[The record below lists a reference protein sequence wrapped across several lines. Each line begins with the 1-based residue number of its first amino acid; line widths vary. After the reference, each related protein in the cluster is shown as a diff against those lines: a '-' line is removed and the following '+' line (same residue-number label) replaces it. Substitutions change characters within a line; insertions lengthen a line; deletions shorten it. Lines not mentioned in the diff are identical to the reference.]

1 MEFKVRIRILNIK
14 IFSLTQKELLE
25 QMAEGVLYTPN
36 LDHLIKLQRDREF
49 YDIYQRAEWIVCDSQ
64 ILYLAS
70 KLLKRSLPMAI
81 PGSSFFTAFYNYHAN
96 NPNCKIFLLGAAE
109 GVAKKA
115 MENINRRV
123 GRQIVVGAH
132 SPSYGFEK
140 NEQECEELIRIV
152 NESGATVLLVGAGA
166 PKQEKWIAKYR
177 SRMSGVKLFM
187 ALGATIDF
195 EAGNIKRAP
204 KLVQILAMEWFY
216 RFLKEPKRLFRR
228 YFIDDIQFFYYFAK
242 QLLGLYKDPL
252 HSFHKL
258 CKETMGRS
266 RMKDTSQT
274 IPFNTNNTI
283 ACKRFMEAKIDGIL
297 IIMCRKI
304 RLILVC
310 LIAIS
315 SLQSQAQ
322 ALYGTTGLL
331 HAPTAEMQK
340 DKTFMVGGNVLHL
353 VPLQYLT
360 TNEIKYTFNYYL
372 NITIFP
378 WLEVGYTCTINYAE
392 HGSTYFPEQSWGKY
406 TNQDRAFNARLRLWK
421 EGWWKPWTPQ
431 IVLGLDDPT
440 SHEAYGG
447 GAIKFDEDGMQNN
460 HFTRYYLAATKHFCF
475 AGVGTLGV
483 HAAYV
488 DYRACW
494 FPHYRRPAAGVNFK
508 FNLLPE
514 DNLAVKA
521 LNGLDLM
528 AEYDA
533 RTVNIGAHYQ
543 LWKDHI
549 NLIAELN
556 NGKYF
561 SGGIYF
567 KIHLK

>member
-1 MEFKVRIRILNIK
+1 MGLDTEELYIQGFSSSMPEEVQIEMLHSVKGLEHAEIMRPAYAIEYDCIDPTALYPTLEYKHIEGLYGAGQFNGSSGYEEAAVQGFVAGVNAARKLKGETPFILGREQAYIGTLIDDLVTKGTNEPYRMMTSRSEYRLILRQDNADERLAPIGHELGLVSDETLQKVNDKYDAVRREIKRLEHTGVGASDALNALLSARGTAEVRDGSPLIALLRRPQLTYDDLRDFDAGCRAFPPALAESVEIAVKYEGYIRR
-14 IFSLTQKELLE
+14 
-25 QMAEGVLYTPN
+25 QMAEVA
-36 LDHLIKLQRDREF
+36 EF
-49 YDIYQRAEWIVCDSQ
+49 ARLE
-64 ILYLAS
+64 
-70 KLLKRSLPMAI
+70 RRAI
-81 PGSSFFTAFYNYHAN
+81 PAD
-96 NPNCKIFLLGAAE
+96 
-109 GVAKKA
+109 
-115 MENINRRV
+115 
-123 GRQIVVGAH
+123 
-132 SPSYGFEK
+132 
-140 NEQECEELIRIV
+140 
-152 NESGATVLLVGAGA
+152 
-166 PKQEKWIAKYR
+166 
-177 SRMSGVKLFM
+177 
-187 ALGATIDF
+187 ID
-195 EAGNIKRAP
+195 
-204 KLVQILAMEWFY
+204 
-216 RFLKEPKRLFRR
+216 
-228 YFIDDIQFFYYFAK
+228 
-242 QLLGLYKDPL
+242 
-252 HSFHKL
+252 
-258 CKETMGRS
+258 
-266 RMKDTSQT
+266 
-274 IPFNTNNTI
+274 
-283 ACKRFMEAKIDGIL
+283 
-297 IIMCRKI
+297 
-304 RLILVC
+304 
-310 LIAIS
+310 
-315 SLQSQAQ
+315 
-322 ALYGTTGLL
+322 
-331 HAPTAEMQK
+331 
-340 DKTFMVGGNVLHL
+340 
-353 VPLQYLT
+353 
-360 TNEIKYTFNYYL
+360 
-372 NITIFP
+372 
-378 WLEVGYTCTINYAE
+378 YA
-392 HGSTYFPEQSWGKY
+392 
-406 TNQDRAFNARLRLWK
+406 R
-421 EGWWKPWTPQ
+421 TPQ